1 MDRNYRLIIIL
12 LFLCVMSLIMASCK
26 SSKTNCDAYGIRWEN
41 PRIDSLAVIK
51 DERTYIPFI
60 PVIDAKSFHFDGT
73 EKGKYVILLKEGNY
87 IVEERTLVL
96 K

>member
-12 LFLCVMSLIMASCK
+12 LFLCMMSIILSSCK
-26 SSKTNCDAYGIRWEN
+26 SSKSNCDAYGIRWEN

-51 DERTYIPFI
+51 DEVTYIPFI
-60 PVIDAKSFHFDGT
+60 PVIDAKSFHIEGGD
-73 EKGKYVILLKEGNY
+73 KGKYVILLKEGNSV
-87 IVEERTLVL
+87 VEERILVL

>member
-73 EKGKYVILLKEGNY
+73 EKGKYVILLKEGND

>member
-1 MDRNYRLIIIL
+1 MNRNHRLIIIL

-41 PRIDSLAVIK
+41 PGIDSISVMK
-51 DERTYIPFI
+51 GEKTYIPFI
-60 PVIDAKSFHFDGT
+60 PVIDAKSFHLDST
-73 EKGKYVILLKEGNY
+73 VKGKYLILLKEGNVV
-87 IVEERTLVL
+87 VEERTLVL

>member
-1 MDRNYRLIIIL
+1 MNRNHRLIIIL
-12 LFLCVMSLIMASCK
+12 LFLCVISLIMASCK

-41 PRIDSLAVIK
+41 PRIDSLAVLK
-51 DERTYIPFI
+51 NDRTYIPFI
-60 PVIDAKSFHFDGT
+60 PVLDSKEFHMNTSERGR
-73 EKGKYVILLKEGNY
+73 YSILLKDGNT